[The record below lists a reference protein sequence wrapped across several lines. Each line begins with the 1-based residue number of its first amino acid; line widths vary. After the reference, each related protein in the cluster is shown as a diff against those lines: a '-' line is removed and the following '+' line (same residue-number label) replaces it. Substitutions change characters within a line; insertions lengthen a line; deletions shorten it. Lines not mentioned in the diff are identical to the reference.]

1 MSHEQALEAAP
12 NLTSLS
18 LSHNAL
24 RQIALPRG
32 ALPLLVELNI
42 NKNALASLTFLEVRP
57 LSCHLAR
64 PCGACAAVCL
74 LADDLCTFPDAIAT
88 PARAPLPTLSSR
100 ACSVAPR
107 YSGSMP
113 QTTAL
118 PMCRP
123 WRPAHLFPLWA
134 STATSS
140 RTLRKPLRY
149 RGGEMKRKKEV
160 SVEGIRVG
168 I

>member
-1 MSHEQALEAAP
+1 MSHEQALKAAP

-42 NKNALASLTFLEVRP
+42 NKNALASLIFLEVRP
-57 LSCHLAR
+57 LSCRLAR
-64 PCGACAAVCL
+64 PCGACAAARL
-74 LADDLCTFPDAIAT
+74 LADDLCTVLDV
-88 PARAPLPTLSSR
+88 ARAPLPTLSSR
-100 ACSVAPR
+100 ARSVAPR

-123 WRPAHLFPLWA
+123 WRPARLFPLWA
-134 STATSS
+134 STATCS

-149 RGGEMKRKKEV
+149 RGGEVGRRKGG
-160 SVEGIRVG
+160 VEGDT
-168 I
+168 